1 MTNAKAN
8 SQPFLAS
15 HVFRPAIVE
24 AKLMTAKH
32 ARDAVY
38 VATLAEELSVID
50 TKLCAMEEALQVN
63 PASDLQAARP
73 RPCRMPE
80 GGPDANWIR
89 EKSSELDLRLR
100 VGVDTLQPRLSH
112 DGLGDLRSLS
122 LPLRLAGQGTAPALV
137 RHGRGRRRDS
147 ARCLLRYVDAA
158 QRLPGADFYYA
169 LAYHAW
175 NRLWHPSPQR
185 SA

>member
-15 HVFRPAIVE
+15 HVFRPALVE
-24 AKLMTAKH
+24 ARLMTAKH

-63 PASDLQAARP
+63 SASNLQAARP

-100 VGVDTLQPRLSH
+100 RIEKNIPVGSAAERECASPNRK
-112 DGLGDLRSLS
+112 R
-122 LPLRLAGQGTAPALV
+122 APA
-137 RHGRGRRRDS
+137 RN
-147 ARCLLRYVDAA
+147 
-158 QRLPGADFYYA
+158 A
-169 LAYHAW
+169 L
-175 NRLWHPSPQR
+175 
-185 SA
+185 